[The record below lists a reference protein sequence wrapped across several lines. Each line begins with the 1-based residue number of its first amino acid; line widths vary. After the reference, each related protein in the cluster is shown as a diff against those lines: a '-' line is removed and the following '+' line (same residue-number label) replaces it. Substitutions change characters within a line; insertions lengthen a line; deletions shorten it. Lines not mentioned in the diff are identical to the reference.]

1 MTFKQKLN
9 IATRILS
16 ALTSVVLIYMMHS
29 IIDGY
34 IQAKTMID
42 NDLLLLLILSI
53 PYYSLIVCLAFLL
66 MVSFY
71 LFIIGYTKEI
81 TEEMQD
87 EWDEIWSDEDE
98 DDIESVT
105 LDLDEDGIVL
115 LLTDSDGIIGIY
127 PINDEQLTK
136 VLEIVKV
143 E

>member
-53 PYYSLIVCLAFLL
+53 SYYSLIVCLAFLL

-87 EWDEIWSDEDE
+87 EWDEIWSDED
-98 DDIESVT
+98 DIESVT

-127 PINDEQLTK
+127 PINNEQLTK